1 MKRLVC
7 VASTLAI
14 LALAAGA
21 RTDDPPT
28 IKEVMDKLHKGAN
41 APLAKLKTALKSQ
54 SPDWQAVK
62 EYTKEFVTYGA
73 ALARNDPPR
82 GEKAD
87 FEKRADGY
95 YTSAKALDDAAK
107 AEDKAKASAALSKIG
122 ASCKGC
128 HTAHK
133 GQ

>member
-7 VASTLAI
+7 VASMLAI
-14 LALAAGA
+14 LGVAAGA

-28 IKEVMDKLHKGAN
+28 IKDVMDKLHKGASS
-41 APLAKLKTALKSQ
+41 PLAKLKTALKAS
-54 SPDWQAVK
+54 SPDWSAVQDL
-62 EYTKEFVTYGA
+62 TKEFEEFGA
-73 ALARNDPPR
+73 ALAKNDPPR

-87 FEKRADGY
+87 FEKLAKAY
-95 YTSAKALDDAAK
+95 EKNAKALNAAAK
-107 AEDKAKASAALSKIG
+107 AEDKAKAKAALTKITD
-122 ASCKGC
+122 SCKTC

>member
-28 IKEVMDKLHKGAN
+28 IKDVMDKLHKGASS
-41 APLAKLKTALKSQ
+41 PLAKLKTALKAS
-54 SPDWQAVK
+54 SPDWSAVQDL
-62 EYTKEFVTYGA
+62 TKDFEEFGA
-73 ALARNDPPR
+73 ALAKNDPPR

-87 FEKRADGY
+87 YEKLAKAY
-95 YTSAKALDDAAK
+95 AANAKALNAAAK
-107 AEDKAKASAALSKIG
+107 AEDKGKAEAAFKKIA
-122 ASCKGC
+122 ASCKTC